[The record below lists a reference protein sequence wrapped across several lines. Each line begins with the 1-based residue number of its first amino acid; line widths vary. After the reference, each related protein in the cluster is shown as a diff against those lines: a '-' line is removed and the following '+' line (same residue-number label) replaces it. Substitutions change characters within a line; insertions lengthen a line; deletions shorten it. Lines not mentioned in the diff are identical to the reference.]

1 MKKIF
6 RFILIVILCIFLIG
20 MGTGFIDYYRMIN
33 GSLPIFNISSY
44 NSQKRIQVFQGMLYK
59 ASRKVRASDKES
71 FDDSSNYKFKLITFN
86 LFIPEQKKVENEEY
100 NFIVRKDSDCES
112 KLYYADLDKKV
123 YTYCLNSI
131 MLNNKE
137 LLSYLEKDKNII
149 NNIEDNINYTGVY
162 DNKRTLMFKDNNIK
176 IYHCKNNNIYIGFK
190 NMEFQEDFCIEKDDD
205 LKFIFEI
212 KEETNNVE
220 LKEEKEI
227 FYEDT
232 DYTYS
237 FDKVKS
243 DYIYITTPKER
254 GNKRI
259 KLKEVLNNK
268 LLSIEDLEKKG
279 LSFTKESKNKE

>member
-44 NSQKRIQVFQGMLYK
+44 NSQKRKQVFQGMLYK

-71 FDDSSNYKFKLITFN
+71 FADSSNYKFKLITFN

-137 LLSYLEKDKNII
+137 LLSYLEKDRNII

-227 FYEDT
+227 FYEDLE
-232 DYTYS
+232 YTYS
-237 FDKVKS
+237 FDRVKS

-254 GNKRI
+254 GNKKI
-259 KLKEVLNNK
+259 KLKDALNNK

>member
-44 NSQKRIQVFQGMLYK
+44 NSQKRKQVFQGMLYK

-71 FDDSSNYKFKLITFN
+71 FADSSNYKFKLITFN

-227 FYEDT
+227 FYEDLE
-232 DYTYS
+232 YTYS
-237 FDKVKS
+237 FDRVKS
-243 DYIYITTPKER
+243 DYIYITTTKER
-254 GNKRI
+254 GNKKI
-259 KLKEVLNNK
+259 KLKDALNNK

>member
-44 NSQKRIQVFQGMLYK
+44 NSQKRKQVFQGMLYK

-71 FDDSSNYKFKLITFN
+71 FADSSNYKFKLITFN
-86 LFIPEQKKVENEEY
+86 LFIPERKKVENEEY
-100 NFIVRKDSDCES
+100 NFIVRTDSDCES

-227 FYEDT
+227 FYEDLE
-232 DYTYS
+232 YTYS
-237 FDKVKS
+237 FDRVKS

-254 GNKRI
+254 GNKKI
-259 KLKEVLNNK
+259 KLKDALNNK

>member
-44 NSQKRIQVFQGMLYK
+44 NSQKRKQVFQGMLYK

-71 FDDSSNYKFKLITFN
+71 FADSSNYKFKLITFN

-227 FYEDT
+227 FYEDLE
-232 DYTYS
+232 YTYS
-237 FDKVKS
+237 FDRVKS

-254 GNKRI
+254 GNKKI
-259 KLKEVLNNK
+259 KLKDALNNK